1 MFMQLYLSPIGQL
14 LLTADDTALV
24 ALRFYDA
31 EHSCLSAEDTACND
45 HAILQA
51 ARHWLDVYFSG
62 QESRF
67 MPPLRP
73 TGTAFQQEVWQL
85 LMAIPYG
92 KTTTYGEIAAVLAAR
107 RGIPRMSAQAVG
119 GAVGRNPIPIF
130 IPCHR
135 VVGSGGKLTGYSGG
149 LERKQ
154 FLLSNEHIDN
164 STLQCNPCLSALL

>member
-1 MFMQLYLSPIGQL
+1 MFMQLYLSPIGQI

-62 QESRF
+62 QEPRF

-73 TGTAFQQEVWQL
+73 TGTTFQQEVWQL

-92 KTTTYGEIAAVLAAR
+92 KTTTYWGNCRSPGSPARHTPNVCTGSRWCCGAQSHSHFYSLSPCCRQWRKTDRIFRRAGEKAI
-107 RGIPRMSAQAVG
+107 S
-119 GAVGRNPIPIF
+119 
-130 IPCHR
+130 
-135 VVGSGGKLTGYSGG
+135 S
-149 LERKQ
+149 
-154 FLLSNEHIDN
+154 
-164 STLQCNPCLSALL
+164 

>member
-1 MFMQLYLSPIGQL
+1 MFTQLYLSPVGQL

-24 ALRFYDA
+24 ALHFCDEGRSYL
-31 EHSCLSAEDTACND
+31 LSNDKACND

-51 ARHWLDVYFSG
+51 AKQCLDVYFSG
-62 QESRF
+62 QEPNF

-73 TGTAFQQEVWQL
+73 IGTAFQQEVWQL
-85 LMAIPYG
+85 LRAIPYG
-92 KTTTYGEIAAVLAAR
+92 KATTYGELAAASAAR
-107 RGIPRMSAQAVG
+107 HGIPRMSAQAVG

-149 LERKQ
+149 LEKKQ
-154 FLLSNEHIDN
+154 FLLSNEHIV
-164 STLQCNPCLSALL
+164 LSHYSAILP

>member
-1 MFMQLYLSPIGQL
+1 MFTQLYFSPIGQL

-24 ALRFYDA
+24 ALHFCDEGR
-31 EHSCLSAEDTACND
+31 SCLLADDEACND

-51 ARHWLDVYFSG
+51 AKQWLDVYFSG
-62 QESRF
+62 QKPSF

-73 TGTAFQQEVWQL
+73 VGTAFQQEVWQL
-85 LMAIPYG
+85 LRAIPYG
-92 KTTTYGEIAAVLAAR
+92 KTTTYGEIAAALATR
-107 RGIPRMSAQAVG
+107 HGIPRMSAQAVG

-149 LERKQ
+149 LEKKQ

-164 STLQCNPCLSALL
+164 SALQRNSSLTALL